1 MWSVSVPQE
10 ILKLGAGS
18 FLSYQPNQNK
28 IVLSEYGV
36 RVPDSGRKT
45 GLSTHRLWCE
55 SHWEII

>member
-1 MWSVSVPQE
+1 MWSVSVSQE
-10 ILKLGAGS
+10 ILILGAGS

-28 IVLSEYGV
+28 IVLSEYG
-36 RVPDSGRKT
+36 VPDSGRKT